1 MKLDNGD
8 KVDVKGPRIN
18 LTRNL
23 QSSLLR
29 SRRDKIH
36 LCSETAPAYLSGLA
50 GEDNGEESYKENYL
64 KQ

>member
-29 SRRDKIH
+29 SRREKTS
-36 LCSETAPAYLSGLA
+36 LCSETDPAYLSGPA
-50 GEDNGEESYKENYL
+50 GEDNKEGARG
-64 KQ
+64 